1 MTDPVIG
8 INRVV
13 QVLPHA
19 LSAWSETPIEAVGI
33 GLVEAEPEAVDQ
45 QPAIIDFDQM
55 TDVVV
60 TSPMAAQALT
70 DALYQR
76 WPQWPVGI
84 RYWAAGQS
92 TADELPLDCHVEIAQ
107 PPGSQGL
114 IPRMMD
120 RLDASSRLLICS
132 QVGGGRQFDVLSECV
147 GSLNHLELY
156 RLTRLAEP
164 DLPDLKHLTH
174 VLHGA
179 ASLLDAWLVLP
190 QTILHE
196 AQAVI
201 HVVTSADAEL
211 LLPAGT
217 RYHRLESPTPHHV
230 QTVIQG
236 EPRVK
241 GI

>member
-19 LSAWSETPIEAVGI
+19 LSAWSKTPIKAVGI

-55 TDVVV
+55 TDVVL
-60 TSPMAAQALT
+60 TSPMAAKALT

-84 RYWAAGQS
+84 RFWAAGQS
-92 TADELPLDCHVEIAQ
+92 TADALPIDCHIEIAQ

-132 QVGGGRQFDVLSECV
+132 QVGGGRQFDVLSECI

-174 VLHGA
+174 ILHGA

-190 QTILHE
+190 QTILQQ

-201 HVVTSADAEL
+201 HLVTSADAEL